1 MMSTRACVMKRPFNA
16 PYWSLQNCSPKLH
29 FQLSHKSL
37 VKNSVNSLSVNIEV
51 CGPTKHQNLCTRPIS
66 KSKINE
72 QQNALLLPI
81 TMPNVGHSFSRLF
94 VSWNIRSHEQMNFH
108 SLDHS
113 FPGLFVPWNFRSREQ
128 INPANLSL
136 HRPFIPWTVHSLELR
151 SRYPEP
157 FLPLTIC
164 SFVSRAVP
172 GPLTM
177 KEQRNKQK
185 HRPVTATVHSRYIQT
200 PTEGV

>member
-1 MMSTRACVMKRPFNA
+1 MKRPFNA

-51 CGPTKHQNLCTRPIS
+51 CGPTKHQNLCTRPIG

-108 SLDHS
+108 SRDHS
-113 FPGLFVPWNFRSREQ
+113 FPG
-128 INPANLSL
+128 
-136 HRPFIPWTVHSLELR
+136 PFIPWTVRSLELSFPRTNKSCKPFPPQTIHSLDR
-151 SRYPEP
+151 SFPGA
-157 FLPLTIC
+157 
-164 SFVSRAVP
+164 SFQVP
-172 GPLTM
+172 
-177 KEQRNKQK
+177 
-185 HRPVTATVHSRYIQT
+185 
-200 PTEGV
+200 